1 MTHKISPVPFLVSLL
16 FCLWSPLAQGQVDS
30 IAMDSVAKEPF
41 HDQLLNTAD
50 DVLDWMSTDTWSFIP
65 VVTYSPET
73 SLGLGL
79 GAIKV
84 FKPQVGASERLR
96 PSSMP
101 ITFIYT
107 LKKQAIL
114 EMDIDL
120 WKNDNRDFFNASL
133 ELANYPFE
141 FYGIGNDLPADNMED
156 YSSRYFYLRLN
167 YMRKIL
173 PNVYVGPWMEYRTE
187 EVYKKEE
194 GGLLAGGTIPGS
206 NSPQVAGIGLKINYD
221 SRNDIFQPDK
231 GSFHQVSWI
240 TYHDFFG
247 SDYTYNRYEVDLR
260 KYIPVW
266 KNKVLAVQGYW
277 SFVDGVAP
285 FQQTSLLGGSKRM
298 RGYFEGRYRDQ
309 LAMVYQAELRMP
321 IYRSLG
327 LVFFGSTGQ
336 VAEKLSQYGFD
347 RFHYGAGFGFRY
359 KFMDEGI
366 NIRIDFGFGD
376 QTAFYFGLNEVI

>member
-1 MTHKISPVPFLVSLL
+1 MCQWVFCWLFFQSAFSAIAQTDSLATTDTPNTAL
-16 FCLWSPLAQGQVDS
+16 
-30 IAMDSVAKEPF
+30 
-41 HDQLLNTAD
+41 HDRLLNTAD
-50 DVLDWMSTDTWSFIP
+50 DVLEWMSTDTWSFIP

-73 SLGLGL
+73 SLGLGV

-84 FKPQVGASERLR
+84 FRPKEGASPTLR

-107 LKKQAIL
+107 LKKQAVL
-114 EMDIDL
+114 EIDLDL
-120 WKNDNRDFFNASL
+120 WKHDNRDYFNASL

-141 FYGIGNDLPADNMED
+141 FYGIGNDMPAESQES
-156 YSSRYFYLRLN
+156 YSSRYFYVRLN
-167 YMRKIL
+167 YMRRVL
-173 PNVYVGPWMEYRTE
+173 PNVYLGPWLEFRTE
-187 EVYKKEE
+187 NVYETVP
-194 GGLLAGGTIPGS
+194 GGLLASGAVPGS
-206 NSPQVAGIGLKINYD
+206 DRPQVAGLGLKLNYD
-221 SRNDIFQPDK
+221 SRNDIFQPSK

-240 TYHDFFG
+240 TNQSFLG
-247 SDYTYNRYEVDLR
+247 SGYLFDRYEVDLR

-309 LAMVYQAELRMP
+309 LSMIYQAELRMP

-327 LVFFGSTGQ
+327 MVFFGSTGQ
-336 VAEKLSQYGFD
+336 VAEAVSQYSFD

-359 KFMDEGI
+359 QLMEEGI

-376 QTAFYFGLNEVI
+376 QSAFYFGLNEVF

>member
-1 MTHKISPVPFLVSLL
+1 MSKLVFSLL
-16 FCLWSPLAQGQVDS
+16 FFLPAFSAIAQKADTA
-30 IAMDSVAKEPF
+30 IADTSDPAL
-41 HDQLLNTAD
+41 HDRLLNTTD
-50 DVLDWMSTDTWSFIP
+50 DVLEWMSTDTWSFIP

-73 SLGLGL
+73 SLGLGV

-84 FKPQVGASERLR
+84 FRPKEGASPALR

-107 LKKQAIL
+107 LKKQAVL
-114 EMDIDL
+114 EMDLDL
-120 WKNDNRDFFNASL
+120 WKNDNKDYFNASL

-141 FYGIGNDLPADNMED
+141 FYGIGNDMPADNQEP
-156 YSSRYFYLRLN
+156 YSSRYLYVRLN
-167 YMRKIL
+167 YMRRLL
-173 PNVYVGPWMEYRTE
+173 PNVYLGPWLEFRTE
-187 EVYKKEE
+187 DVYEKVP
-194 GGLLAGGTIPGS
+194 GGLLASGAIPGS
-206 NSPQVAGIGLKINYD
+206 DSPQVAGLGLKLNYD
-221 SRNDIFQPDK
+221 SRNDIFQPSK

-240 TYHDFFG
+240 TNESFLG
-247 SDYTYNRYEVDLR
+247 SDYSYRRYEVDLR
-260 KYIPVW
+260 KYFSVW
-266 KNKVLAVQGYW
+266 ENKVLAVQGYW

-309 LAMVYQAELRMP
+309 LAMIYQAELRLP

-327 LVFFGSTGQ
+327 MVFFGSTGQ
-336 VAEKLSQYGFD
+336 VAEKTSQYSVD

-359 KFMDEGI
+359 QLMDEGI

-376 QTAFYFGLNEVI
+376 QTAFYFGLNEVF